1 MSHEIF
7 SDCCYRQHC
16 SHIIGVSL
24 KAQLL
29 NVLGYILSMIVNW
42 KNMFFFPAP
51 ALAMIFI
58 DCIASS
64 IIACSMLYVEPIRNT
79 YQEKQDNLP
88 VWQYAIALN
97 LLVSLIYS
105 LMDYR
110 DGIYL
115 VGYVTYFSTNI
126 GLMTSIAQLIMERNI
141 RLQQQ
146 SDQQLG
152 VTSVVPT
159 LGAVRMAILFIFW
172 SKIFSYIKFRIIFY
186 HQAFFSIF
194 NITRTLFV
202 IVYAEFLFDVVR

>member
-1 MSHEIF
+1 
-7 SDCCYRQHC
+7 
-16 SHIIGVSL
+16 
-24 KAQLL
+24 
-29 NVLGYILSMIVNW
+29 
-42 KNMFFFPAP
+42 MFFFPAP

-105 LMDYR
+105 LMDYH
-110 DGIYL
+110 DGNYL
-115 VGYVTYFSTNI
+115 VGYVMYFSTNI

-159 LGAVRMAILFIFW
+159 LGAVRMAILFIFL